1 MIFFGTINDQIFL
14 GPYNLFKKVI
24 LFVDNINDFY
34 LLKDI
39 QKEIRKHNSRRK
51 NNPKLELNMV
61 KFPNE
66 SEILLWKY
74 INIQLNK
81 EDYLIN
87 EPIHFINTKNN

>member
-1 MIFFGTINDQIFL
+1 MI
-14 GPYNLFKKVI
+14 
-24 LFVDNINDFY
+24 
-34 LLKDI
+34 
-39 QKEIRKHNSRRK
+39 
-51 NNPKLELNMV
+51 

-87 EPIHFINTKNN
+87 EPIHFINRKNN